1 MLQLVTALI
10 RDLQIEAF
18 VFHCTIDMFAF
29 VQEGKIFF
37 VWAYHSTTDGY
48 PAFNKIFHLLYL
60 CIKHSFAPIRLILSL
75 QTIIIS

>member
-48 PAFNKIFHLLYL
+48 PAFNKHDVWGFQEI
-60 CIKHSFAPIRLILSL
+60 
-75 QTIIIS
+75 TIIPVAGT